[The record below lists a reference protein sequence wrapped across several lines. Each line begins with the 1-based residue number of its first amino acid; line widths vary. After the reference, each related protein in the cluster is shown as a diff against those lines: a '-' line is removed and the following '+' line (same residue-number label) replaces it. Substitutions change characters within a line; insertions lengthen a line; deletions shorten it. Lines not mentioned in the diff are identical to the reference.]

1 MKTTNNSIKRD
12 IPTHQ
17 GLKYYRSVP
26 ANREQI
32 MSELARLEH
41 ENARLERENTIWL
54 SNQKKTQ
61 TRIAQVQKRMH
72 LMRRMFELLSKPQ
85 AAPSGEETEKQ
96 SGHYREVN
104 LEY

>member
-1 MKTTNNSIKRD
+1 MKTTNNSIMRD

-17 GLKYYRSVP
+17 GLKYHRSAP

-32 MSELARLEH
+32 MSELAQLEH
-41 ENARLERENTIWL
+41 ENARLEREITIWL
-54 SNQKKTQ
+54 SNQKRTQ
-61 TRIAQVQKRMH
+61 TRIEQVQKRMH
-72 LMRRMFELLSKPQ
+72 LMRRMFEELLPKPQ
-85 AAPSGEETEKQ
+85 AAPSGQDT